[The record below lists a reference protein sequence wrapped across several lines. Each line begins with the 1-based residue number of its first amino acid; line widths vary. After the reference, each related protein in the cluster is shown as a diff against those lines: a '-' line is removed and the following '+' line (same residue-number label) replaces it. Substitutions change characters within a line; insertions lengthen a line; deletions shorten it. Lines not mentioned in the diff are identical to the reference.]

1 MKNEQAPPPPPP
13 GGGKGGPPGGAPG
26 GGAPQ
31 DPDSRAEKRELE
43 ALEKEKFNIKI
54 KYLSK
59 KKAKASNKASQAAGQ
74 AIKGIDK
81 QISAMMKQRS
91 SVGTQQP
98 GAGAPQP
105 QKENKIM
112 KTNKLL
118 SDYLNENKNTNLQ
131 SSMNNHRKTAK
142 RQMLMEGAMKQ
153 FFEYFDAGKT
163 DEEVVHTYAQQGVNV
178 PEQFVSKARKQYE
191 NLTKLKMELEMTE
204 KEFKNTASDFV
215 NNPST
220 GEMDMLDDD
229 KQLASGFSSNEI

>member
-1 MKNEQAPPPPPP
+1 
-13 GGGKGGPPGGAPG
+13 
-26 GGAPQ
+26 
-31 DPDSRAEKRELE
+31 
-43 ALEKEKFNIKI
+43 
-54 KYLSK
+54 
-59 KKAKASNKASQAAGQ
+59 
-74 AIKGIDK
+74 
-81 QISAMMKQRS
+81 
-91 SVGTQQP
+91 
-98 GAGAPQP
+98 
-105 QKENKIM
+105 M

-118 SDYLNENKNTNLQ
+118 SDYLNENKNNNLQ
-131 SSMNNHRKTAK
+131 SNMNEHRKTAR

-163 DEEVVHTYAQQGVNV
+163 DEEVVQTYAQQGVNV